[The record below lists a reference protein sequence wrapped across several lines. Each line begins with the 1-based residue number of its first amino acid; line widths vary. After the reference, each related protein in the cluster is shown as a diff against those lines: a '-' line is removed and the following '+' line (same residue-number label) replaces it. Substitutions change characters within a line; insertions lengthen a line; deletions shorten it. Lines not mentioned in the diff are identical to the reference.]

1 MNGLR
6 NETTDSEPQR
16 ADVAWERCP
25 ALAPPSE
32 PAATPMPRTAGPD
45 ERGPRD
51 PHPAAA
57 EPATGEQGDGE
68 QDGGEQG
75 ISAPSNDGSGRNGL
89 VELHETIAELLAS
102 RGQWQQ
108 AYRHLR
114 SAFDLRSEHGTPH
127 IPEQLRHEVDR
138 LRKEHAHARE
148 QSLRDS
154 LTASY
159 NRRYLDEQLA
169 ELLTNGAGGGLGV
182 ALVDLDWFKS
192 VNDTYGHVLGDQVLQ
207 RVVELLQEALPSD
220 GFCARYGGEE
230 FVLVLPAIDATTAV
244 AICESARA
252 RIERFPWPRMAS
264 GLRVTVSIGL
274 SHESRPTDADST
286 PEQKILNAD
295 LLLYTAKQSGRN
307 TVAYRSASEV
317 RLAGYAAESNT
328 FGAART
334 W

>member
-6 NETTDSEPQR
+6 NEATDPEPRR
-16 ADVAWERCP
+16 ADAAGARCT
-25 ALAPPSE
+25 ALAPPSGS
-32 PAATPMPRTAGPD
+32 ATAPMPRAANPAEHSSSDPPPSTGTDEPD
-45 ERGPRD
+45 PDPR
-51 PHPAAA
+51 
-57 EPATGEQGDGE
+57 EDGE
-68 QDGGEQG
+68 PGDDTSGE
-75 ISAPSNDGSGRNGL
+75 AGL
-89 VELHETIAELLAS
+89 IELHETTAELLAS

-114 SAFDLRSEHGTPH
+114 SALDIRSTHERPQ

-138 LRKEHAHARE
+138 LRREHAHARE

-159 NRRYLDEQLA
+159 NRRYLDERLT
-169 ELLTNGAGGGLGV
+169 ELLAHSTGGGLGV

-192 VNDTYGHVLGDQVLQ
+192 VNDTHGHVLGDRVLQ

-230 FVLVLPAIDATTAV
+230 FTLVLPDIDTANAV

-252 RIERFPWPRMAS
+252 RIERFPWSRMAP

-274 SHESRPTDADST
+274 SHEGRPHAPGATA
-286 PEQKILNAD
+286 EQQILNAD
-295 LLLYTAKQSGRN
+295 VLLYTAKQSGRN
-307 TVAYRSASEV
+307 TVVYRSAGES
-317 RLAGYAAESNT
+317 RSAGYATGSET
-328 FGAART
+328 LGAARG